1 MIMENENV
9 NQISYESLQQ
19 AYNQLLQQAQEL
31 DRRYQLLI
39 QDRMIEKIKVMCKIV
54 EHKDAY
60 AQSVVEA
67 VNWHLEQMFAIPAKS
82 E

>member
-9 NQISYESLQQ
+9 NQISYESLKQS
-19 AYNQLLQQAQEL
+19 YDQLLLQAQEL
-31 DRRYQLLI
+31 DRRYQLLL

-60 AQSVVEA
+60 APSVVDA

>member
-1 MIMENENV
+1 MENENV
-9 NQISYESLQQ
+9 NQISYEALKQ
-19 AYNQLLQQAQEL
+19 AYDQLLQQAQEL
-31 DRRYQLLI
+31 DRRYQLLL

-60 AQSVVEA
+60 ASSVVDA